1 MKGTAKKIIMAII
14 AGMVLMASSC
24 NKKCTCKIWYDGYVP
39 RYYEGVPLDKGQ
51 YKSCSEMDSMISLD
65 PKEGK
70 ECIDE

>member
-1 MKGTAKKIIMAII
+1 MAT
-14 AGMVLMASSC
+14 SC

-51 YKSCSEMDSMISLD
+51 YKSCSEMDSMISLN